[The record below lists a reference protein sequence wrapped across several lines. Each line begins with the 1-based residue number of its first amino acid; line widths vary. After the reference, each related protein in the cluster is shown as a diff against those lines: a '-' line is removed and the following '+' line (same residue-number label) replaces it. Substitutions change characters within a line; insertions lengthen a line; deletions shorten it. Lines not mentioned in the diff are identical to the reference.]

1 MKKIK
6 CEVFTRVVGYFRPV
20 NQFNKGKKEEF
31 MERVYLGFKKEDL
44 YEKRNRNENSST
56 HEI

>member
-44 YEKRNRNENSST
+44 YGKRNRNENSST